1 MNLEPGNDLDIV
13 DVFRKTRS
21 VAVVGMSADP
31 TKPSHGVGKYLA
43 EYYDIYPVNPDY
55 QEILGYPCYPSIGAI
70 VEPIDVI
77 NIFQRSDRIG
87 LFVEETKAKQ
97 PTVFWMQL
105 GIYNAQARASLEG
118 AGIMVV
124 ENKCTKIEHARL
136 HRTGLL

>member
-1 MNLEPGNDLDIV
+1 MILGPGNDLNMI
-13 DVFRKTRS
+13 DVFRRTKS
-21 VAVVGMSADP
+21 IAVVGMSADP
-31 TKPSHGVGKYLA
+31 SRASYGVGKYLA

-55 QEILGYPCYPSIGAI
+55 QEILGYPCYPSIMAI
-70 VEPIDVI
+70 EAPIDVI

-87 LFVEETKAKQ
+87 LFVEEAKAKQ

-105 GIYNAQARASLEG
+105 GISNFPARQSLET

-136 HRTGLL
+136 RRTGSL

>member
-1 MNLEPGNDLDIV
+1 MNLEPGNDLNIV
-13 DVFRKTRS
+13 DVFRKTRT

-31 TKPSHGVGKYLA
+31 AKASHGVGKYLA

-55 QEILGYPCYPSIGAI
+55 QEILGYRCYPSISAI

-87 LFVEETKAKQ
+87 LFVEEAKVKK
-97 PTVFWMQL
+97 PAVFWMQL
-105 GIYNAQARASLEG
+105 GIYNSPARQALEG

-124 ENKCTKIEHARL
+124 ENQCTKIEHARL
-136 HRTGLL
+136 RRTGLL